1 LIAYY
6 EIQLTWLSPKTKRQ
20 EMVFA
25 RDLTHE
31 QTNSLLG
38 RIFNYQD
45 WSELKSFIEQHEGEK
60 ISYIV
65 SGVRRST
72 NTYVVP
78 IIVSGVKNA
87 K

>member
-1 LIAYY
+1 MNTYY
-6 EIQLTWLSPKTKRQ
+6 EVQLWWNSPKTKRQ

-25 RDLTHE
+25 KDLTRE
-31 QTNSLLG
+31 QTDSLLG

-45 WSELKSFIEQHEGEK
+45 WTELRSFIEQHEDQK

-65 SGVRRST
+65 GGVKRSS

-78 IIVSGVKNA
+78 LIVSGVTNG
-87 K
+87 